1 MTSSDL
7 VRNLIHH
14 NMNYTT
20 HDYPKEYPLRT
31 TVAEIDLAALRAN
44 FRAIRPRAGSDVAT
58 MPVVKADA
66 YGHGIVPCAEALVQE
81 GATMLGVAFAA
92 EAEPLRTGGR
102 IPYETPIAVVTPPFS
117 HGAAEYCRLNLEFC
131 AASLE
136 TMRVF
141 SAEAARTG
149 RTLNAHLTI
158 DTGMHRDG
166 IPPHEA
172 LEFMRSVEHLPNIT
186 IHGICTH
193 FATSDEADKT
203 YFQLQLQRF
212 RNTIQTLRGAGFD
225 FRYIHA
231 ANSGAIADASNE
243 ATFTLIRPGIAL
255 YGYNPSHELSS
266 PLDLKPVMSLKTS
279 IISLRRL
286 AAGEP
291 VSYGRRYTT
300 LRETTIATIPIG
312 YADGLR
318 RNLTEKLR
326 VMIGGQYFPVVGT
339 ICMDQCMVDIGDA
352 LFSIGET
359 VQLLGSQK
367 SAFAEVEEI
376 HIDADDWAQQLRTI
390 PYEILTGITARVPRI
405 YLTS

>member
-1 MTSSDL
+1 
-7 VRNLIHH
+7 
-14 NMNYTT
+14 MNYTT
-20 HDYPKEYPLRT
+20 RDYPQEYPLRT
-31 TVAEIDLAALRAN
+31 TVAEIDLSRLRAN
-44 FRAIRPRAGSDVAT
+44 FRAVCRQAGNIAA
-58 MPVVKADA
+58 MPIIKADA
-66 YGHGIVPCAEALVQE
+66 YGHGIVPCAAALVHE

-92 EAEPLRTGGR
+92 EAEPLRADKR
-102 IPYETPIAVVTPPFS
+102 IPHDMPIAVVTPPFA

-136 TMRVF
+136 TMQAF
-141 SAEAARTG
+141 SAEAVRTG
-149 RTLNAHLTI
+149 RTLNAHLTL

-166 IPPHEA
+166 IAPHEA
-172 LEFMRSVEHLPNIT
+172 LDFMRSVEHLPNIS

-203 YFQLQLQRF
+203 YFHLQLRRF
-212 RNTIQTLRGAGFD
+212 GDTIQTLRTAGFE

-231 ANSGAIADASNE
+231 ANSGAIANANDE
-243 ATFTLIRPGIAL
+243 AAFTLIRPGIAL
-255 YGYNPSHELSS
+255 YGYNPSGALAE
-266 PLDLKPVMSLKTS
+266 PLEVQPVMSLKTS

-318 RNLTEKLR
+318 RNLTEKVR
-326 VMIGGQYFPVVGT
+326 VMIGGQYFPIVGT

-352 LFSIGET
+352 DFQIGET
-359 VQLLGSQK
+359 VQILGSQK
-367 SAFAEVEEI
+367 SAYAEVGAI
-376 HIDADDWAQQLRTI
+376 RIDALDWAQQLRTI
-390 PYEILTGITARVPRI
+390 PYEILTGITARVPRMYI
-405 YLTS
+405 NSNTQ

>member
-1 MTSSDL
+1 MSIITPQ
-7 VRNLIHH
+7 
-14 NMNYTT
+14 MNYTT

-44 FRAIRPRAGSDVAT
+44 FRAIRVRAGGVEA

-66 YGHGIVPCAEALVQE
+66 YGHGIVPCAEALLQE

-92 EAEPLRTGGR
+92 EAEPLRTGRR
-102 IPYETPIAVVTPPFS
+102 IPYETPIAVVTPPFP

-166 IPPHEA
+166 IQPHEA
-172 LEFMRSVEHLPNIT
+172 LEFMRSVEHLPNLA

-212 RNTIQTLRGAGFD
+212 RDTIQTLRDARFD

-231 ANSGAIADASNE
+231 ANSGAIADASKE
-243 ATFTLIRPGIAL
+243 STFTLIRPGIAL

-266 PLDLKPVMSLKTS
+266 PLDLKPVMALKTS

-286 AAGEP
+286 AAGES

-339 ICMDQCMVDIGDA
+339 ICMDQCMVDIGDTS
-352 LFSIGET
+352 FGVGET

-367 SAFAEVEEI
+367 SVVQEVGEI

>member
-1 MTSSDL
+1 
-7 VRNLIHH
+7 
-14 NMNYTT
+14 MNYTT
-20 HDYPKEYPLRT
+20 RDYPQEYPLRT
-31 TVAEIDLAALRAN
+31 TIAEIDLGQLRAN
-44 FRAIRPRAGSDVAT
+44 FRTISARAGSAAI

-81 GATMLGVAFAA
+81 GAAMLGVAFAA
-92 EAEPLRTGGR
+92 EAEPLRTDRR
-102 IPYETPIAVVTPPFS
+102 IPYETPIAVVTPPFP

-136 TMRVF
+136 TMQAF

-149 RTLNAHLTI
+149 RTLKAHLTI

-166 IPPHEA
+166 IQTHEA
-172 LEFMRSVEHLPNIT
+172 LEFMRSVEHLPNIA

-193 FATSDEADKT
+193 FATSDEADT
-203 YFQLQLQRF
+203 SYFHLQVKRF
-212 RNTIQTLRGAGFD
+212 GDTIQTLRDAGYS

-231 ANSGAIADASNE
+231 ANSGAIANTNAE
-243 ATFTLIRPGIAL
+243 ALFTLVRPGIAL
-255 YGYNPSHELSS
+255 YGYNPSDELSE
-266 PLDLKPVMSLKTS
+266 PLNVKPVMALKTS

-291 VSYGRRYTT
+291 ISYGRRYTT

-352 LFSIGET
+352 PFAVGET

-367 SAFAEVEEI
+367 SALAEVEEI
-376 HIDADDWAQQLRTI
+376 RIDANDWAQQLHTI

-405 YLTS
+405 YFTS